1 MIAWN
6 GVSRLWRPTLSPA
19 QLSRLIRVVVVALGA
34 AATVMALGVQSVQAL
49 WFFTTGTSWRSI
61 STC

>member
-1 MIAWN
+1 
-6 GVSRLWRPTLSPA
+6 
-19 QLSRLIRVVVVALGA
+19 LIRVVVVALGA